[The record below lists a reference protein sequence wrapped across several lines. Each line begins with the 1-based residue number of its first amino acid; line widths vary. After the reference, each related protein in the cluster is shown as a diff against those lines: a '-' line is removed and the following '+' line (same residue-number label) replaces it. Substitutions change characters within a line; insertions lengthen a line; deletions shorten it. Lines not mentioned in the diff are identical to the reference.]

1 MTTESTTTL
10 LPEPETT
17 ILTGAAGW
25 FGRGY
30 LDAVSRGRTDDV
42 GPVARSGRVIA
53 LVATAEDVPSVVE
66 VHPKAEVHVG
76 DLTDLEVLA
85 RLLTDGAG
93 ASLVHAAG
101 VIHPSRF
108 ADFDRVNHLG
118 TSRLVDAAIKAGV
131 RRMVHVSS
139 NSPFGVNPRPDD
151 TFRHDEPYSPY
162 LGYGESKMAGEL
174 AVKSAVDRGDLDA
187 VIVRPPWFYG
197 PWQPLRQ
204 TTFFRMVRT
213 GRFPLM
219 GDGSNRRSMT
229 YIDNLVQGVALAERH
244 PAASGNAYWVA
255 DARPYTM
262 AEVVDTVKQVMREE
276 GYSVASRQLRLPVAA
291 GALAERAD
299 RMLQGRRVYHQEMH
313 VMGEMNKTIACDIS
327 RTTQDLGYLPRV
339 DLEEGMRRSVRWC
352 RDRGVDL

>member
-1 MTTESTTTL
+1 MTTESTL

-30 LDAVSRGRTDDV
+30 LDALSQGRTDDV
-42 GPVARSGRVIA
+42 GPVARDGRVVA
-53 LVATAEDVPSVVE
+53 LVATPEDVPAVVE

-76 DLTDLEVLA
+76 DITDAAVLERLLA
-85 RLLTDGAG
+85 RGEG

-101 VIHPSRF
+101 VIHPRRVS
-108 ADFDRVNHLG
+108 DFDRVNHQG
-118 TSRLVDAAIKAGV
+118 TARLVEAAARVGV

-139 NSPFGVNPRPDD
+139 NSPFGVNARPDD
-151 TFRHDEPYSPY
+151 TFRHDEPYAPY

-174 AVKSAVDRGDLDA
+174 AVKDAVERGDLDA

-244 PAASGNAYWVA
+244 PAASGHAYWVA
-255 DARPYTM
+255 DERPYAM

-276 GYSVASRQLRLPVAA
+276 GYEVASRQLRLPTAA
-291 GALAERAD
+291 GALAERVD
-299 RMLQGRRVYHQEMH
+299 RLLQGRGIYHQEMH

-327 RTTQDLGYLPRV
+327 RTTHDLGYRPSV
-339 DLEEGMRRSVRWC
+339 DLAEGMRRSVRWC